1 MAKEYF
7 SWSVKLLEWR
17 QDLIFDQR
25 YRNSKDESEKAI
37 FTNINSIIEGIEKD
51 NGVEDQS
58 LIKKRLPIDN

>member
-37 FTNINSIIEGIEKD
+37 FGLTKNPAHNYHPVQIIAHEWKA
-51 NGVEDQS
+51 
-58 LIKKRLPIDN
+58 